1 LLSKIKNSLIT
12 YKSIAMKNKIIYLSL
27 LIFFASLITSAKK
40 IQGTCNKPSTC
51 TQLNLE
57 KCKETKK
64 TEAVDE
70 TEFNLP
76 SLGLFFFNI

>member
-1 LLSKIKNSLIT
+1 
-12 YKSIAMKNKIIYLSL
+12 MKNKVIYVFI
-27 LIFFASLITSAKK
+27 LIFSVSMISSAKK
-40 IQGTCNKPSTC
+40 IQGTCNRGSARTN
-51 TQLNLE
+51 LNLE

-64 TEAVDE
+64 TEANE

>member
-1 LLSKIKNSLIT
+1 
-12 YKSIAMKNKIIYLSL
+12 MKNKIIYVFI
-27 LIFFASLITSAKK
+27 LIFSISLFSSAKK
-40 IQGTCNKPSTC
+40 IQGNRASAC
-51 TQLNLE
+51 TKLNME

-64 TEAVDE
+64 TEAANE

>member
-1 LLSKIKNSLIT
+1 
-12 YKSIAMKNKIIYLSL
+12 MKNKIIYVFI
-27 LIFFASLITSAKK
+27 LIFSVSMISSAKK
-40 IQGTCNKPSTC
+40 IQGTCNRASTC
-51 TQLNLE
+51 TNLNME

-64 TEAVDE
+64 TEAANE